1 LKPDRDALASGEE
14 TAQGE
19 SVEERGTVVLDNVRK
34 VYPGTIE
41 PAVSEVSLSIR
52 SGEFFS
58 LLGPS
63 GSGKTTT
70 LRLIAGFEQPTEG
83 KIHIAGKEVSGLP
96 PFKRPVH
103 TVFQNYALFPHMT
116 VERNVA
122 YPLRM
127 RRLDKKVI
135 TEQVGGVLER
145 VSMSDYAKRLPHQLS
160 GGQRQRVALARAL
173 VGQPEVV
180 LLDEP
185 LGALDLK
192 LRQEMQLVLKHLQRE
207 VGITFIYV
215 THDQGE
221 ALAMSDRIAILSNGH
236 INQVANPFDVYFKP
250 ATAFVARFVG
260 KTNLLRCRSIGNG
273 QVTHKSLTL
282 KVAGA
287 PASGDCVLSIRPESM
302 KLGAAAEN
310 CANSVRGFV
319 EEGIFQGTD
328 VELRVRV
335 SDVTF
340 LVRSL
345 VDQRVAIGEAVV
357 IGWDLEAGV
366 LVDDDGESLKV
377 ESAE

>member
-1 LKPDRDALASGEE
+1 LKADHDAPLSPEDSGKGGGAE
-14 TAQGE
+14 G
-19 SVEERGTVVLDNVRK
+19 RGTVVLDNVLK
-34 VYPGTIE
+34 FYPGTE
-41 PAVSEVSLSIR
+41 APAVSGVSLSIK

-83 KIHIAGKEVSGLP
+83 TIHIAGKEVSGLP

-103 TVFQNYALFPHMT
+103 TVFQNYALFPHMN

-127 RRLDKKVI
+127 RRLDKQII
-135 TEQVGGVLER
+135 TERVGSVLER
-145 VSMSDYAKRLPHQLS
+145 VSMSEYARRLPHQLS

-207 VGITFIYV
+207 VGITFVYV

-221 ALAMSDRIAILSNGH
+221 ALAMSDRIAILSSGH
-236 INQVANPFDVYFKP
+236 VNQVATPMDLYFKP

-260 KTNLLRCRSIGNG
+260 KTNLLRCRSIGDG

-282 KVAGA
+282 RVAGT
-287 PASGDCVLSIRPESM
+287 PGMRDCVLSIRPESM
-302 KLGAAAEN
+302 KLGAAAESCGN
-310 CANSVRGFV
+310 VVRGVV
-319 EEGIFQGTD
+319 EEGIFHGTD
-328 VELRVRV
+328 IELRVRV
-335 SDVTF
+335 ADVTF
-340 LVRSL
+340 LVRSP
-345 VDQRVAIGEAVV
+345 VEQRTSIGEEVV
-357 IGWDLEAGV
+357 IGWEPESGV
-366 LVDDDGESLKV
+366 LVDDDGVSIGV
-377 ESAE
+377 ESIN

>member
-1 LKPDRDALASGEE
+1 MADQGASSSEEALDRGA
-14 TAQGE
+14 TAEG
-19 SVEERGTVVLDNVRK
+19 RGTVVLDNVLK
-34 VYPGTIE
+34 IYPGTDV

-83 KIHIAGKEVSGLP
+83 TIRIAGKEVSGLP

-103 TVFQNYALFPHMT
+103 TVFQNYALFPHMN

-135 TEQVGGVLER
+135 TEQVGAVLER
-145 VSMSDYAKRLPHQLS
+145 VSMGEYAKRLPHQLS

-207 VGITFIYV
+207 VGITFVYV

-236 INQVANPFDVYFKP
+236 INQVATPLDVYFKP

-260 KTNLLRCRSIGNG
+260 KTNLLRCRSVGDG
-273 QVTHKSLTL
+273 KVTHKSLTL
-282 KVAGA
+282 KIAGT
-287 PASGDCVLSIRPESM
+287 PARQDCVLSIRPESM
-302 KLGAAAEN
+302 KLGSAAEGCEN
-310 CANSVRGFV
+310 TVRGMV

-328 VELRVRV
+328 VELRVKA

-340 LVRSL
+340 LVRSR
-345 VDQRVAIGEAVV
+345 VDQKVSIGEEVV
-357 IGWDLEAGV
+357 IGWDPEAAV
-366 LVDDDGESLKV
+366 LVDDDGESL
-377 ESAE
+377 SAEASV

>member
-1 LKPDRDALASGEE
+1 MGAGQLFASQDDPD
-14 TAQGE
+14 TATEVADQ
-19 SVEERGTVVLDNVRK
+19 RGTVTLENVLK
-34 VYPGTIE
+34 VYPGTDV
-41 PAVSEVSLSIR
+41 PAVADVSIAIR

-83 KIHIAGKEVSGLP
+83 KVYIAGKEVSALP

-103 TVFQNYALFPHMT
+103 TVFQNYALFPHMNA
-116 VERNVA
+116 ERNVA

-127 RRLDKKVI
+127 RRLDKKSVSSK
-135 TEQVGGVLER
+135 VGEVLEK

-173 VGQPEVV
+173 VDEPEVV

-207 VGITFIYV
+207 VGITFVYV

-221 ALAMSDRIAILSNGH
+221 ALAMSDRIAILSDGRV
-236 INQVANPFDVYFKP
+236 NQVGSPVDVYFKP
-250 ATAFVARFVG
+250 ATAFVATFVG
-260 KTNLLRCRSIGNG
+260 KTNLMRCKSVGEGR
-273 QVTHKSLTL
+273 VTHKGLTFNL
-282 KVAGA
+282 ARNPGQEE
-287 PASGDCVLSIRPESM
+287 CVVSIRPESI
-302 KLGAAAEN
+302 KVGPSAAEST
-310 CANSVRGFV
+310 NSVAGVV

-328 VELRVRV
+328 VELRVKV
-335 SDVTF
+335 DDVTF
-340 LVRSL
+340 IVRSR
-345 VDQRVAIGEAVV
+345 VNQRLAIGDSVSLGWEPEA
-357 IGWDLEAGV
+357 AV
-366 LVDDDGESLKV
+366 LVEDTASPVLDRAVS
-377 ESAE
+377 